1 MFKGINPAC
10 CFNLMEDI
18 MKASEKFDG
27 YKELITGVWLK
38 NLAHGNLTHMT
49 QLIIEK
55 GAIIPEHSHINEQ
68 TGYLIS
74 GSLRF
79 FSGENENVVKEGESW
94 SFASG
99 HLHGA
104 EAMEE
109 TLVIEVF
116 SPPREDYL
124 AL

>member
-1 MFKGINPAC
+1 
-10 CFNLMEDI
+10 
-18 MKASEKFDG
+18 MKASGKFEG
-27 YKELITGVWLK
+27 YKELVAGVWLK
-38 NLAHGNLTHMT
+38 NLAHGDLTHMT
-49 QLIIEK
+49 QVRLEK
-55 GAIIPEHSHINEQ
+55 GAIVPEHSHINEQ
-68 TGYLIS
+68 TGYLVS

-79 FSGENENVVKEGESW
+79 FSGENENVVNEGESW
-94 SFASG
+94 CFAGG

-104 EAMEE
+104 EALEE